1 MSLHGHCHVITLRR
15 KVMAFQ
21 KYIVE
26 LSIADTWI
34 EDGFDIR
41 SSQDIKDILQRVLP
55 FAYGHEVKGRVIHA
69 PSLKTIK
76 KLQGVK

>member
-1 MSLHGHCHVITLRR
+1 
-15 KVMAFQ
+15 MAKQ

-26 LSIADTWI
+26 LHISDTWI

-41 SSQDIKDILQRVLP
+41 TKDDVKDLLQRLLP
-55 FAYGHEVKGRVIHA
+55 FAYGHEVGGRVIHA

>member
-1 MSLHGHCHVITLRR
+1 
-15 KVMAFQ
+15 MAKL

-26 LSIADTWI
+26 LSIDSTWI

-41 SSQDIKDILQRVLP
+41 TKQDIKDLLQRLLP
-55 FAYGHEVKGRVIHA
+55 FAYGHEVGGRVIHA

-76 KLQGVK
+76 KLQGY

>member
-1 MSLHGHCHVITLRR
+1 
-15 KVMAFQ
+15 MAFQ

-26 LSIADTWI
+26 LNISDTWI

-41 SSQDIKDILQRVLP
+41 SRDDVKDLLQRLLP

-69 PSLKTIK
+69 PRLKTIK

>member
-1 MSLHGHCHVITLRR
+1 
-15 KVMAFQ
+15 MAFQ

-55 FAYGHEVKGRVIHA
+55 FANGHEVKGRVIHA

-76 KLQGVK
+76 KIQGY

>member
-1 MSLHGHCHVITLRR
+1 
-15 KVMAFQ
+15 MAFQ

-26 LSIADTWI
+26 LSIANTWI

-41 SSQDIKDILQRVLP
+41 SREDVKDLLQRLLP

-76 KLQGVK
+76 KLQGVE

>member
-1 MSLHGHCHVITLRR
+1 MVLFNCLFYFKGNS
-15 KVMAFQ
+15 MAFQ

-26 LSIADTWI
+26 LSIANTWI

-41 SSQDIKDILQRVLP
+41 SREDVKDLLQRLLP
-55 FAYGHEVKGRVIHA
+55 YAYGHEVKGRVIHA

-76 KLQGVK
+76 KLQGVE

>member
-1 MSLHGHCHVITLRR
+1 
-15 KVMAFQ
+15 MAFQ

-26 LSIADTWI
+26 LSISDTWV

-41 SSQDIKDILQRVLP
+41 TRDDVKDLLQRLLP
-55 FAYGHEVKGRVIHA
+55 YAYGHEVKGRVIHA

-76 KLQGVK
+76 KLWLYENVSKSYVKY

>member
-1 MSLHGHCHVITLRR
+1 
-15 KVMAFQ
+15 MAFQ

>member
-1 MSLHGHCHVITLRR
+1 MS
-15 KVMAFQ
+15 KQ

-26 LSIADTWI
+26 LSISNTWI

-41 SSQDIKDILQRVLP
+41 TRDDVKDLLQRLLP
-55 FAYGHEVKGRVIHA
+55 FANSNEVGGRVIHA

-76 KLQGVK
+76 KLQGY

>member
-1 MSLHGHCHVITLRR
+1 
-15 KVMAFQ
+15 MAFQ

-26 LSIADTWI
+26 LRISDTWV

-41 SSQDIKDILQRVLP
+41 STQDIKDLLQRLLP
-55 FAYGHEVKGRVIHA
+55 FANGHEVGGRVIHA

-76 KLQGVK
+76 KLQGY

>member
-1 MSLHGHCHVITLRR
+1 
-15 KVMAFQ
+15 MAKQ

-26 LSIADTWI
+26 LHISDTWI

-41 SSQDIKDILQRVLP
+41 TKQDIKDLLQRLLP
-55 FAYGHEVKGRVIHA
+55 FAYGHEVGGRVIHA
-69 PSLKTIK
+69 PSVKIIK

>member
-1 MSLHGHCHVITLRR
+1 MS
-15 KVMAFQ
+15 KQ

-26 LSIADTWI
+26 LCISNTWI

-41 SSQDIKDILQRVLP
+41 TKQDIKDLLQRLLP
-55 FAYGHEVKGRVIHA
+55 FANGHEVGGRVIHA

-76 KLQGVK
+76 KLQGY

>member
-1 MSLHGHCHVITLRR
+1 MS
-15 KVMAFQ
+15 KQ

-26 LSIADTWI
+26 LHISDTWI

-41 SSQDIKDILQRVLP
+41 TKDDVKDLLQRLLP
-55 FAYGHEVKGRVIHA
+55 FAYGHEVGGRVIHA
-69 PSLKTIK
+69 PSVKIIK

>member
-1 MSLHGHCHVITLRR
+1 MEDLI
-15 KVMAFQ
+15 MAFQ

-26 LSIADTWI
+26 LRISDTWV

-41 SSQDIKDILQRVLP
+41 SSQDIKDLLQRLLP
-55 FAYGHEVKGRVIHA
+55 FAYGNEVKGRVIHA

-76 KLQGVK
+76 KLQGGK

>member
-1 MSLHGHCHVITLRR
+1 MS
-15 KVMAFQ
+15 KQ

-26 LSIADTWI
+26 LHISDTWI

-41 SSQDIKDILQRVLP
+41 TREDIKDLLQRLLP
-55 FAYGHEVKGRVIHA
+55 FANGHEVGGRVIHA

-76 KLQGVK
+76 KLQGY